1 MMSTQRDYYE
11 ILGIKKG
18 ASVEE
23 IKRAYRQLV
32 MQYHPDRVPQDKKK
46 EAEEKFKELSEA
58 YAVLSDPKKKELYDN
73 YGHAGVDSRYS
84 TEDIFK
90 GADFSEMFRGR
101 GDLGSIF
108 EELFSGFGFEDF
120 GAGAGYGRTSRRRHG
135 EDAHLEMSVTL
146 EEAALGTE
154 KEISFYHYENC
165 PQCKGTGAQPGSKKE
180 TCPTCRGRG
189 TVSSGM
195 GFISFSQTCP
205 SCRGEG
211 AIIKNR
217 CNKCSGEGRIKV
229 RKQVKVTIPQG
240 VDTGSIL
247 RLKEEGNY
255 GDGGFGDLYLHI
267 NVKPHPKFE
276 REGDDVKCKITV
288 SIFKAMLG
296 AEVEVPTLFGDVKM
310 NVPAGTQPNTIFRLR
325 GKGMVNLRTKRVG
338 DQLVEVGIEI
348 PKKLSLREKN
358 LLIELAKLRGESV

>member
-11 ILGIKKG
+11 ILGVNKG

-32 MQYHPDRVPQDKKK
+32 MQYHPDRVAPEKKK

-58 YAVLSDPKKKELYDN
+58 YAVLSDPKKKELYDQ
-73 YGHAGVDSRYS
+73 YGHSGVDSRYS

-90 GADFSEMFRGR
+90 NADFSDMFRGR

-108 EELFSGFGFEDF
+108 EDLFSGFSFEDI
-120 GAGAGYGRTSRRRHG
+120 GGGGSGRTARRRHG
-135 EDAHLEMSVTL
+135 EDVHFEMAITL

-165 PQCKGTGAQPGSKKE
+165 SQCKGTGAQPGSKKE

-189 TVSSGM
+189 VVSSGM

-211 AIIKNR
+211 AIVKNR
-217 CNKCSGEGRIKV
+217 CVKCSGEARVKV
-229 RKQVKVTIPQG
+229 KKQVKVTIPQG

-247 RLKEEGNY
+247 RLREEGNY

-267 NVKPHPKFE
+267 SVKPHHKFE
-276 REGDDVKCKITV
+276 REGDDIKCKITISV
-288 SIFKAMLG
+288 FKAMLG

-310 NVPAGTQPNTIFRLR
+310 NIPAGTQPSSTFRLR
-325 GKGMVNLRTKRVG
+325 GKGLANLRTKRLG
-338 DQLVEVGIEI
+338 DELVEVGIEI

-358 LLIELAKLRGESV
+358 LLIELAKAKGENI